1 MLYFPFS
8 EVTPMSYRELT
19 EIEKGYLAQ
28 GGRVFLVGD
37 ENEVVILKQGKDPHF
52 MGNHAT
58 GEAYKFPT
66 EEVALQNAW
75 VTACL
80 SEDKPMVEGVVV
92 GLFVDAPTRRLR
104 T

>member
-1 MLYFPFS
+1 
-8 EVTPMSYRELT
+8 MSYRALT
-19 EIEKGYLAQ
+19 VEERDYLDR
-28 GGRVFLVGD
+28 GGRVFLLSD
-37 ENEVVILKQGKDPHF
+37 ENEVVILKAGKEPYF

-58 GEAYKFPT
+58 GEPYKFPT

-92 GLFVDAPTRRLR
+92 GLFVDAPIRRLR
-104 T
+104 S